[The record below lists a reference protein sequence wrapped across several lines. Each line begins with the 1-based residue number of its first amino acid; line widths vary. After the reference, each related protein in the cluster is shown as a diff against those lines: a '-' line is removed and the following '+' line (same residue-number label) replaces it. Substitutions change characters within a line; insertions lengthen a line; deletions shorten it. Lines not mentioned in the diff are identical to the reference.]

1 MKKLYAF
8 ILGLFL
14 ISTTARAENPAITFV
29 NDLADNVI
37 NNILT
42 ADVSQDEKMARFKT
56 EFESALDLKNIG
68 QFVLGVYWRKASAE
82 ERTAFLNAFM
92 DFTTKTWADRFNLY
106 QGQKI
111 IFTGSRNAEKK
122 QLYVDSVIQNNP
134 PVEVIWRLKQK
145 DNTYRIIDIIIE
157 GVSMAMSYR
166 NEYSSFLQTHSGD
179 INALTKELKTKSETF
194 QWTENKN

>member
-1 MKKLYAF
+1 MKKIVAF
-8 ILGLFL
+8 IFSLFL
-14 ISTTARAENPAITFV
+14 ISNIARAENPAITFV
-29 NDLADNVI
+29 NSLADNVI

-42 ADVSQDEKMARFKT
+42 ADVSQEEKMKRFKT
-56 EFESALDLKNIG
+56 EFETALDLKNIG
-68 QFVLGVYWRKASAE
+68 QFVLGVYWRKASTE
-82 ERTAFLNAFM
+82 ERSAFLDAFM

-111 IFTGSRNAEKK
+111 VFTGARNAEKK

-145 DNTYRIIDIIIE
+145 DNSYRIIDIIIE

-166 NEYSSFLQTHSGD
+166 NEYSSFLQIHNGD
-179 INALTKELKTKSETF
+179 VAALTQELKKRSDSF
-194 QWTENKN
+194 QWTDKN

>member
-14 ISTTARAENPAITFV
+14 ISTTAHAENPAITFV

-42 ADVSQDEKMARFKT
+42 ANVSQEDKMARFKT

-68 QFVLGVYWRKASAE
+68 QLVLGVYWRKASAE

-111 IFTGSRNAEKK
+111 IFTGARNAEKK

-145 DNTYRIIDIIIE
+145 DNAYRIIDIIIE

-194 QWTENKN
+194 QWTESKN

>member
-1 MKKLYAF
+1 MKNLYAF

-14 ISTTARAENPAITFV
+14 ISTSARAENPAIIFV
-29 NDLADNVI
+29 NNLADNVI

-42 ADVSQDEKMARFKT
+42 AEISQDEKMQRFKT

-106 QGQKI
+106 QGQRI
-111 IFTGSRNAEKK
+111 IFTGARNAEKK

-145 DNTYRIIDIIIE
+145 DNSYRIIDIIIE

-166 NEYSSFLQTHSGD
+166 NEYSAFLQAHGGD
-179 INALTKELKTKSETF
+179 VNALTRELEAKSADF
-194 QWTENKN
+194 KWTEQEK

>member
-14 ISTTARAENPAITFV
+14 ISTVAHADNPAINFV
-29 NDLADNVI
+29 NSLADNVI

-42 ADVSQDEKMARFKT
+42 ADISKDEKMSRFKS
-56 EFESALDLKNIG
+56 EFETALDLKNIG

-82 ERTAFLNAFM
+82 ERSAFLEAFM

-111 IFTGSRNAEKK
+111 IFTGVRNAEKK

-134 PVEVIWRLKQK
+134 PVEVIWRLKHK
-145 DNTYRIIDIIIE
+145 DDTYRIIDIIIE
-157 GVSMAMSYR
+157 NVSMAMTYR
-166 NEYSSFLQTHSGD
+166 NEYSAFLQTHNG
-179 INALTKELKTKSETF
+179 NVTELTKELVEKSNNF
-194 QWTENKN
+194 KWTE

>member
-42 ADVSQDEKMARFKT
+42 ADISQEEKMARFKT

-82 ERTAFLNAFM
+82 ERDAFLKAFM

-111 IFTGSRNAEKK
+111 IFTGARNAEKK

-166 NEYSSFLQTHSGD
+166 NEYSSFLQTHNGD
-179 INALTKELKTKSETF
+179 VKALTKELETKSADFKWME
-194 QWTENKN
+194 QKK

>member
-14 ISTTARAENPAITFV
+14 ISTTAYAENPAITFV
-29 NDLADNVI
+29 NNLADNVI

-42 ADVSQDEKMARFKT
+42 ANVSQDEKMARFKT

-68 QFVLGVYWRKASAE
+68 QFVLGVYWRRASAE

-111 IFTGSRNAEKK
+111 IFTGARNAEKK

-145 DNTYRIIDIIIE
+145 DNAYRIIDIIIE

-166 NEYSSFLQTHSGD
+166 NEYTSFLQAHNGD
-179 INALTKELKTKSETF
+179 INALTKELETKSDSF
-194 QWTENKN
+194 KWTESKK

>member
-14 ISTTARAENPAITFV
+14 MSSVARADNPAINFV
-29 NDLADNVI
+29 NSLADNVI

-42 ADVSQDEKMARFKT
+42 ADISKDEKMSRFKT
-56 EFESALDLKNIG
+56 EFETALDLKNIG
-68 QFVLGVYWRKASAE
+68 QFVLGVYWRKATAE
-82 ERTAFLNAFM
+82 ERTAFLDAFM

-111 IFTGSRNAEKK
+111 VFTGVRNAEKK

-145 DNTYRIIDIIIE
+145 DDTYRIIDIIIE
-157 GVSMAMSYR
+157 NVSMAMTYR
-166 NEYSSFLQTHSGD
+166 NEYSSFLQTHNG
-179 INALTKELKTKSETF
+179 NVAALTKELIEKSNNFKWSE
-194 QWTENKN
+194 

>member
-1 MKKLYAF
+1 
-8 ILGLFL
+8 
-14 ISTTARAENPAITFV
+14 
-29 NDLADNVI
+29 
-37 NNILT
+37 
-42 ADVSQDEKMARFKT
+42 MARFKT

-82 ERTAFLNAFM
+82 ERDAFLKAFM

-111 IFTGSRNAEKK
+111 IFTGARNAEKK
-122 QLYVDSVIQNNP
+122 QLYVDSVIQNSP

-166 NEYSSFLQTHSGD
+166 NEYSSFLQTHNGD
-179 INALTKELKTKSETF
+179 VKALTKELETKSAAF
-194 QWTENKN
+194 KWTEQKK

>member
-14 ISTTARAENPAITFV
+14 ISTTAYAENPAITFV
-29 NDLADNVI
+29 NNLADNVI

-68 QFVLGVYWRKASAE
+68 QFVLGVYWRRASAE

-111 IFTGSRNAEKK
+111 IFTGARNAEKK

-145 DNTYRIIDIIIE
+145 DNAYRIIDIIIE

-166 NEYSSFLQTHSGD
+166 NEYTSFLQAHNGD
-179 INALTKELKTKSETF
+179 INALTKELETKSDSF
-194 QWTENKN
+194 KWTESKK